1 MDLHL
6 REGRGGR
13 TGGKGKGEGKREGR
27 APVSK
32 ARIEG
37 RGRVNPPNLKTKL
50 RPCIHVILNVQ
61 AGRQQPISASEKL
74 IDVVIGQPYE
84 VYESFLEAVKQTR
97 RMDVFEMLVNSGFEC
112 LFIVHRLLTIYS
124 KSN

>member
-1 MDLHL
+1 M
-6 REGRGGR
+6 
-13 TGGKGKGEGKREGR
+13 
-27 APVSK
+27 
-32 ARIEG
+32 
-37 RGRVNPPNLKTKL
+37 
-50 RPCIHVILNVQ
+50 LNVQ

-112 LFIVHRLLTIYS
+112 LFIVHRLLAIYS